1 MVGTAHQDY
10 SGGQIKGE
18 MIGKGCADGEEEK
31 YIQRLG
37 VETRRKEYF

>member
-1 MVGTAHQDY
+1 MIGITHQDY

-18 MIGKGCADGEEEK
+18 MFWRCRTDEEEK

-37 VETRRKEYF
+37 L